1 MRRYYNYIIYM
12 NTSITNIPTIE
23 KQKIKTKRI
32 NRIINYFMEDQE
44 RNKYVKIIDKLLKC
58 YVTVYEY
65 YEEKRKELHD
75 KNQINQLNTIKKRE
89 YQLKEL
95 NILIN
100 QNIKNIATIIKSKN
114 H

>member
-1 MRRYYNYIIYM
+1 M
-12 NTSITNIPTIE
+12 NTSMSNIPTIE

-65 YEEKRKELHD
+65 YEEKRKECHD
-75 KNQINQLNTIKKRE
+75 LIKKKGNNKNQINQLNTIKKRE

>member
-1 MRRYYNYIIYM
+1 M

-44 RNKYVKIIDKLLKC
+44 RNKYVKIIDELLKG
-58 YVTVYEY
+58 YVTGYEY
-65 YEEKRKELHD
+65 YEKKRKELHNIIKKKGNN
-75 KNQINQLNTIKKRE
+75 KNRINQLNYTIKNRK
-89 YQLKEL
+89 YILKNL

>member
-1 MRRYYNYIIYM
+1 M

-44 RNKYVKIIDKLLKC
+44 RNKYVNTIDVLLKT
-58 YVTVYEY
+58 YVTGYEH
-65 YEEKRKELHD
+65 YEKKRKELHGLINKKGNN
-75 KNQINQLNTIKKRE
+75 KNLINHLIYIIKKRE
-89 YQLKEL
+89 SQLKEL

>member
-1 MRRYYNYIIYM
+1 M
-12 NTSITNIPTIE
+12 SNIPTIE

-44 RNKYVKIIDKLLKC
+44 RNKYVNTIDVLLKA

-65 YEEKRKELHD
+65 YEKKRNELHGLIKKKGNN
-75 KNQINQLNTIKKRE
+75 KNRINQLNYIIEKLE

-100 QNIKNIATIIKSKN
+100 ENIKNIATIIKSKN